1 MPKIKSTEE
10 INKPSK
16 NILLKNITGIDGDLN
31 MTATADKG
39 SQTET
44 LELGKDN
51 FCIDETIQY
60 LLLDKI
66 ADGLE
71 LNKDISENSEGDQI
85 DGFVETAKEL
95 AEKNFNEIKES
106 VGNTSGKNQNKKT
119 KFIKA
124 FIRMFSILLN
134 TNLNPTKKISKLIK
148 KSVKL
153 VQNIW
158 QGQGLDKHPALEII
172 QYQEAPEWET
182 SKSPDQETNNLN

>member
-16 NILLKNITGIDGDLN
+16 KILLKNITGIDSDLN
-31 MTATADKG
+31 MTATANKG

-44 LELGKDN
+44 LELAKDN
-51 FCIDETIQY
+51 FYIDETIQY

-85 DGFVETAKEL
+85 DGFAETAKEF
-95 AEKNFNEIKES
+95 AEKFFNEIKES

-119 KFIKA
+119 KLIKA
-124 FIRMFSILLN
+124 LIRMFSILLN
-134 TNLNPTKKISKLIK
+134 TNLNPTKK
-148 KSVKL
+148 
-153 VQNIW
+153 
-158 QGQGLDKHPALEII
+158 
-172 QYQEAPEWET
+172 
-182 SKSPDQETNNLN
+182 